1 MFIHYLSDR
10 KSWLAFFLLS
20 LLAADSL
27 MWLDPGIG
35 VEVSSVIY
43 MNFLLLLALS
53 LFVYWRYKK
62 ETKFARKLR
71 NLAQEPVV
79 DWIEALPEADFQQ
92 DEVTVEVLQQAGRS
106 FSASMNAIRRDHLV
120 QGDYMAAWVHEAKA
134 PLTAMKLVVD
144 ANRDTAAMRKIESE
158 WLRLYLLIDQQL
170 YISRLPALES
180 DYVLE
185 ETPLKTIVSGE
196 ARELMS
202 WCREKNLAIE
212 TDGLDRMVVTDKK
225 WSRFILRQV
234 LSNAVKYSPEG
245 AMIEIAARVDE
256 AGHTVLSITDEG
268 PGIEV
273 HELPRIFDKGYTGG
287 TGRLHNAATGLG
299 LYLAKTVA
307 DKIGVGLAARSQ
319 KGEGTTIDLVF
330 SHENDFDAIRK

>member
-1 MFIHYLSDR
+1 MLIHYLNDR

-27 MWLDPGIG
+27 IWLDPGIG
-35 VEVSSVIY
+35 VKVSSVIY
-43 MNFLLLLALS
+43 MNVLLLLALS
-53 LFVYWRYKK
+53 LFIYWRYRK
-62 ETKFARKLR
+62 ETKFARQLK
-71 NLAQEPVV
+71 NLAKEPVV

-92 DEVTVEVLQQAGRS
+92 DEVTIEVLQQAGRS

-144 ANRDTAAMRKIESE
+144 ANRDNAAMRKIEAE

-185 ETPLKTIVSGE
+185 ETPLRAIVTGE

-202 WCREKNLAIE
+202 WCREKNLAIDM
-212 TDGLDRMVVTDKK
+212 DGLDQMVVTDKK

-245 AMIEIAARVDE
+245 AMIEIAAHVDE
-256 AGHTVLSITDEG
+256 AGHTILSITDEG

-287 TGRLHNAATGLG
+287 TGRLLNAATGLG

-307 DKIGVGLAARSQ
+307 DKIGVGLTARSQ
-319 KGEGTTIDLVF
+319 KGEGTTIELVF